1 MEFFLDKIKRKFK
14 ETKYKNFFQY
24 FYRTWMGVK
33 IPKSLWNFS
42 DILEKN
48 ENRKFFHFTNNLTE
62 NINRYLNS
70 KLRRAVCSIFLFREI
85 ILDII
90 IQFQIK
96 TSNDIM
102 KNKKSE
108 ILMFYID
115 NFINSNNYEL
125 LNVTKFRKLKV
136 LYDEIEFININ
147 RKYNDD
153 EDGEIDILLTD
164 EDD

>member
-1 MEFFLDKIKRKFK
+1 
-14 ETKYKNFFQY
+14 
-24 FYRTWMGVK
+24 MGVK

-42 DILEKN
+42 EILEKN
-48 ENRKFFHFTNNLTE
+48 ENREFFHFTNNLTE

-70 KLRRAVCSIFLFREI
+70 KLRRAVCSNFLFREI

-108 ILMFYID
+108 ILVFYID
-115 NFINSNNYEL
+115 NFINTNNYEL
-125 LNVTKFRKLKV
+125 LNLTKFRKLKV
-136 LYDEIEFININ
+136 LYGEIEFININ
-147 RKYNDD
+147 RKYNDE